1 MGLPCTY
8 QSNSRTSPNPLK
20 LLTRFA
26 LPVILLAALRPL
38 DAQVPHLTV
47 VITAEQFRA
56 DYIKN
61 YSADFSANGIR
72 RLITR
77 GAYFERCRFGHA
89 ANLAA
94 PNSATL
100 ATGAYPV
107 THGIIGN
114 RWYDRE
120 TRGVVSAMGAPLK
133 YSPENLSG
141 STVADELRLASGGG
155 SRVVAVSEGA
165 APAVF
170 LGGRHPNGSYWMGE
184 SGEFETSG
192 YYRADIPGWVQ
203 SFNKGAPITLAAAKN
218 WMAVDAAPHAKPLR
232 VLPGLTGELSESY
245 SAFYRSSPFV
255 MRRTFDFA
263 SAAIKAEGLGTRS
276 HPDLLFV
283 NLSAPALLALEVGA
297 DSPLMRDMVL
307 QLDRELGRFVDWL
320 GGEFGFDRVS
330 IVFTGLHGSPVT
342 PELASLVGPGGGRI
356 KGESVVEAIDAAL
369 EAEFGAGPAVEKY
382 VYPYVTF
389 NDRFH
394 RMGRDRRLHGLDVA
408 GEAATALAG
417 IASYYAPQLTNR
429 SGGNAQRRSWKP
441 GRSGDL
447 MLVYD
452 PYFTEHSGE
461 DRGTGPG
468 SMYRYDSDVPLV
480 FYGQQFRAMQSM
492 REVDAASIAPTLA
505 ALLNTALPSSTDAPI
520 LHEAFV
526 DKPTLAPA
534 AKPAPRKETT
544 KSDSPTVAR

>member
-1 MGLPCTY
+1 M
-8 QSNSRTSPNPLK
+8 K
-20 LLTRFA
+20 LLLRFA
-26 LPVILLAALRPL
+26 LLVGLLAGLRPL
-38 DAQVPHLTV
+38 DAQAPHLTV

-61 YSADFSANGIR
+61 FRADFAANGIR
-72 RLITR
+72 RLIDR
-77 GAYFERCRFGHA
+77 GAYFERCRYGHA

-94 PNSATL
+94 PNAATL
-100 ATGAYPV
+100 ATGAYPL

-120 TRGVVSAMGAPLK
+120 SRQVVSAIGADAA

-141 STVADELRLASGGG
+141 STVADELRLASGGR
-155 SRVVAVSEGA
+155 SRVVAVSEQA
-165 APAVF
+165 SPAVF

-184 SGEFETSG
+184 SGEFETSA
-192 YYRADIPGWVQ
+192 YYRAATPGWVQ
-203 SFNKGAPITLAAAKN
+203 SFNNANPITVAATRK
-218 WMAVDAAPHAKPLR
+218 WMAADAAPDAKPLR
-232 VLPGLTGELSESY
+232 ILPGLTGELSESY

-255 MRRTFDFA
+255 MRRTFEFA
-263 SAAIKAEGLGTRS
+263 AAAVKAEGLGTRS

-356 KGESVVEAIDAAL
+356 KGESVVEAIDVAL

-394 RMGRDRRLHGLDVA
+394 RMGRDRRLRGLDVA
-408 GEAATALAG
+408 GEAAAQLVG
-417 IASYYAPQLTNR
+417 VASYYVPELTAGDHA
-429 SGGNAQRRSWKP
+429 SAQRRSWKRR
-441 GRSGDL
+441 RSGDV
-447 MLVYD
+447 MLIYE

-468 SMYRYDSDVPLV
+468 SMYRYDSDVPVV
-480 FYGQQFRAMQSM
+480 FYGPRFRAMQSM
-492 REVDAASIAPTLA
+492 REVDAASIAPTLS
-505 ALLNTALPSSTDAPI
+505 ALLNAALPSSTDAPI

-526 DKPTLAPA
+526 RDVPLAPL
-534 AKPAPRKETT
+534 AKPAPLHETT
-544 KSDSPTVAR
+544 KSGSPSVAR

>member
-342 PELASLVGPGGGRI
+342 PELASLVGPG
-356 KGESVVEAIDAAL
+356 
-369 EAEFGAGPAVEKY
+369 PAVEKY